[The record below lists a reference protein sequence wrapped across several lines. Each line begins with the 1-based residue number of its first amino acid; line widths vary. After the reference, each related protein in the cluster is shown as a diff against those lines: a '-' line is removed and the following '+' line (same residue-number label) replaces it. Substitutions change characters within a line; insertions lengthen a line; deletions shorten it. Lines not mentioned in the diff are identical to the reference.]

1 MQTENHRKNY
11 PNTYS
16 NGIPVIPI
24 QWPLA
29 YQILIDCI
37 EENLQRAIWTL
48 HNIMNEYENFHLK
61 NKNIYIQKK
70 KPIRAKTVLDN
81 TITNK
86 QRILTI

>member
-1 MQTENHRKNY
+1 
-11 PNTYS
+11 
-16 NGIPVIPI
+16 
-24 QWPLA
+24 
-29 YQILIDCI
+29 
-37 EENLQRAIWTL
+37 
-48 HNIMNEYENFHLK
+48 MNEYENFHLK